1 MKRRLYI
8 CRQPGAFGTSGVLY
22 RVYEVHCL
30 RCLEIVADWCA
41 TKAVARERMREHA
54 RQHGRSR

>member
-1 MKRRLYI
+1 MERWLYI
-8 CRQPGAFGTSGVLY
+8 CRQPGTIY

-30 RCLEIVADWCA
+30 RCLDIVADYCA

-54 RQHGRSR
+54 RQHRRRR